1 MTDRTETVLQAFAL
15 AATGQLEEAERL
27 LGTEPDPSASP
38 MELDLLARIAVH
50 RGDDARAKTLWER
63 VLETDPRSPTAHEAL
78 RRLRNH
84 WRQWETIRKIAV
96 VALPGILLLAT
107 VIVGVKYIRS
117 RATVV
122 QQATR
127 IEDIERTLAAV
138 PPALKQDD
146 FTIPGCTTTTL
157 QDGDIRIE
165 LPPAGPSA
173 IQLRSIGIGISK
185 RAGTCFVIAE
195 MPRNLGQL
203 GKRTTQDQSLRR
215 ATVLAECLAELSGL
229 PTDQFAVWNN
239 PNTNSPALALRITRR
254 ISDLP

>member
-27 LGTEPDPSASP
+27 LGKEPGQLASP

-63 VLETDPRSPTAHEAL
+63 VLEIDPQSPTARAAL
-78 RRLRNH
+78 KRLRNH

-96 VALPGILLLAT
+96 VALPGILLLTT
-107 VIVGVKYIRS
+107 VIVGLKYMRS

-122 QQATR
+122 RQATQ
-127 IEDIERTLAAV
+127 IQDMKRTLAAI
-138 PPALKQDD
+138 PPALKQDE
-146 FTIPGCTTTTL
+146 FFIPGCTTAPL

-173 IQLRSIGIGISK
+173 IQLRTIGMSISN

-195 MPRNLGQL
+195 APRNVGQQ
-203 GKRTTQDQSLRR
+203 RSHSMQDQSLRR
-215 ATVLAECLAELSGL
+215 ATVLADCLAELSGV
-229 PTDQFAVWNN
+229 PPNQFAVWTN
-239 PNTNSPALALRITRR
+239 PNTNNPALAIRITRR
-254 ISDLP
+254 LPNLP